1 MEGGLRVECD
11 FRHDPS
17 RSDMWGTRYRGVLV
31 VCNLQYG
38 KAWVELDTYRAIF
51 EVDLKGVM
59 PESNE
64 CVAKRPERWQHVEV
78 LSHRGTEWWEAHV
91 VARNVMG
98 EESAVEVEWH
108 GKQWRGSQN
117 AVVDMSQVRA
127 FVSLPN
133 DQTLRKGSV

>member
-1 MEGGLRVECD
+1 MEGGSRVECD

-17 RSDMWGTRYRGVLV
+17 RSDMWGTRYRGVLLF
-31 VCNLQYG
+31 CNQERG
-38 KAWVELDTYRAIF
+38 KAWVELDTFRAAF

-59 PESNE
+59 PESKE
-64 CVAKRPERWQHVEV
+64 RFTKMPERGERVEV
-78 LSHRGTEWWEAHV
+78 LSHRGTEWWEALV

-98 EESAVEVEWH
+98 EESAVEVEWS

-127 FVSLPN
+127 FVSLP
-133 DQTLRKGSV
+133 KGSV